1 MRVII
6 RSFSESSLMKGCR
19 SGCTGPVVPSH
30 VYLCFRA
37 PWRKGHKNRVTR
49 VSTFLETG
57 TATDTG
63 CLVRDTVG
71 PAKVRFGGRQMEG
84 YRFVLCVLEGVA
96 VGHDTV
102 VRHRCHNRRC
112 FNPDHLQF
120 GTQADNKRD
129 DWEFAANGVD
139 FDLL

>member
-1 MRVII
+1 MLDREPFIYEEEIETWLREII
-6 RSFSESSLMKGCR
+6 ENHHEEALD
-19 SGCTGPVVPSH
+19 
-30 VYLCFRA
+30 
-37 PWRKGHKNRVTR
+37 R

-57 TATDTG
+57 TRTDTG

>member
-1 MRVII
+1 
-6 RSFSESSLMKGCR
+6 
-19 SGCTGPVVPSH
+19 
-30 VYLCFRA
+30 
-37 PWRKGHKNRVTR
+37 
-49 VSTFLETG
+49 
-57 TATDTG
+57 
-63 CLVRDTVG
+63 
-71 PAKVRFGGRQMEG
+71 MEG